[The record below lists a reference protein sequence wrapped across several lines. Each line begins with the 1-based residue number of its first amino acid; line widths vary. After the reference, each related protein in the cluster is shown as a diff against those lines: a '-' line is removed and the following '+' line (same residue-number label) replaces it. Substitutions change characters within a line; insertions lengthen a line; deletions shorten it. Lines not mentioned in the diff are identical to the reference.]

1 MEMPGRGPAA
11 MVSGWGGIM
20 TDEPTWKKRG
30 CGTQLLIVLAWVV
43 GLGCLALVIFA
54 QGNT

>member
-1 MEMPGRGPAA
+1 MRRRDVADKPPWHNPGCQ
-11 MVSGWGGIM
+11 
-20 TDEPTWKKRG
+20 TWALR
-30 CGTQLLIVLAWVV
+30 VLMLVV